1 MTSSSLSINDEGV
14 VNVSGMLTFSTV
26 AELSAAAPEKF
37 GQQSELVINLAD
49 VSRSDSAGLALLIDW
64 MRFAKNNNK
73 SIVFQNI
80 PDQMLAIA
88 NASGLDELIPVQ
100 IR

>member
-1 MTSSSLSINDEGV
+1 
-14 VNVSGMLTFSTV
+14 
-26 AELSAAAPEKF
+26 
-37 GQQSELVINLAD
+37 
-49 VSRSDSAGLALLIDW
+49 